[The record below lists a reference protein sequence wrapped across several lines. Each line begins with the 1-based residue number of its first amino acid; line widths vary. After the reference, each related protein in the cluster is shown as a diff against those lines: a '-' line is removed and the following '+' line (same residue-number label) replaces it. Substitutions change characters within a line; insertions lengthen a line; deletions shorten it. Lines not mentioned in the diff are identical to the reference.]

1 MYERLYVLSACT
13 ESVEYSHHLPDDL
26 HRHSTPD
33 NYWCYLYE
41 QLVRH
46 YKQQTTNQK
55 QLCKTYSECQL
66 QFIRDY
72 FAAYT
77 KERQNEDHPP
87 ELHEDPVLLVR
98 KTAE

>member
-1 MYERLYVLSACT
+1 
-13 ESVEYSHHLPDDL
+13 
-26 HRHSTPD
+26 
-33 NYWCYLYE
+33 
-41 QLVRH
+41 
-46 YKQQTTNQK
+46 
-55 QLCKTYSECQL
+55 L

-77 KERQNEDHPP
+77 EERQNEDHPP